1 MKAFAFGLGIAAGL
15 IIIPLA
21 IVEAIN
27 ALTGDEPLEPLC
39 DGEFTDSEEIE
50 GDGFITVYC
59 SGPIRTIQ
67 S

>member
-27 ALTGDEPLEPLC
+27 RMFGDKPLEPLC

-50 GDGFITVYC
+50 SDGFITVYC
-59 SGPIRTIQ
+59 SGPIRPIQ

>member
-1 MKAFAFGLGIAAGL
+1 MKAFAFGLGVAAGL
-15 IIIPLA
+15 IVIPLA

-27 ALTGDEPLEPLC
+27 RMFGDKPLC

>member
-27 ALTGDEPLEPLC
+27 WRLK
-39 DGEFTDSEEIE
+39 
-50 GDGFITVYC
+50 
-59 SGPIRTIQ
+59 
-67 S
+67 

>member
-1 MKAFAFGLGIAAGL
+1 MKPLLFGLGIAAGL

-27 ALTGDEPLEPLC
+27 WKMGDEPLC

-50 GDGFITVYC
+50 SDGFITVYC
-59 SGPIRTIQ
+59 SGPIRPI
-67 S
+67 